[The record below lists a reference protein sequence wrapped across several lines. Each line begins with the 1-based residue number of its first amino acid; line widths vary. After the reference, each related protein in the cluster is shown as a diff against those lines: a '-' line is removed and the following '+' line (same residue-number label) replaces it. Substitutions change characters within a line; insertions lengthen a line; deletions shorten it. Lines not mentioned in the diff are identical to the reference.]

1 MDATQKQEL
10 VDLIAQLQQTPHAPF
25 PYLIVRLMPAVYG
38 VAPLPATL
46 ARERLIAL
54 AQHEHRLNARQL
66 SMCVVFGLED
76 AVYIRPDGTPS
87 PGPRPWG
94 GRPVP
99 WTLGESMVGPEVSRA
114 RH

>member
-1 MDATQKQEL
+1 MDTTEKMIVE
-10 VDLIAQLQQTPHAPF
+10 IMELQQRPHARF
-25 PYLIVRLMPAVYG
+25 PYLLVRLMPAVYG
-38 VAPLPATL
+38 VACLPDTL

-54 AQHEHRLNARQL
+54 AQHEHRTNARQL

-94 GRPVP
+94 GRAVR
-99 WTLGESMVGPEVSRA
+99 WTLGESAVVPEVSVA